1 MKAGSKSNGQ
11 EKAYPPIK
19 DYAYIGDCH
28 SAALISGS
36 GSIDWCCMPRIDSSS
51 CFGRLLDWGKGGYCQ
66 IVPEDPYEMSRQYLG
81 ESLVLETSFQT
92 ERGEVRLLDFFTM
105 REGGAHH
112 PYRQILRIL
121 EGRKGEVR
129 VRIHIAP
136 RFDYGTIRP
145 WVRPYQGPHYVAM
158 GGNDGLLLSGDFS
171 FKKKDHHDLV
181 GSCTVREGQRVRL
194 SIIHQKPETLEEG
207 LIKVPDALELDRRL
221 EETLEWWKSWV
232 PERKIQGPFADLVH
246 RSAIVLKG
254 LTNAPTGA
262 IAAAATTSL
271 PETPRGSRN
280 WDYRFSWIRD
290 STLAVRSLGELG
302 YTKEADGFRRF
313 VQRSAAGSAEELQI
327 LFGVGG
333 ERRLHEH
340 ELDELEGYRE
350 ARPVRIGNAA
360 ESQRQLDVYGEL
372 LDLAWRWHRRGHSPD
387 EDYWNFILD
396 LVNMTMELWDTPDR
410 GIWEMRCEPR
420 HFTYSKAMCWVAF
433 DRGIRLARDLKREAP
448 LSKWE
453 EKREEVRD
461 RVEREGYDSKRG
473 VFIQAF
479 GHPEMDASLL
489 LLPIIGFV
497 DFKDERM
504 IRTTD
509 RIMEELMESG
519 LLRRYPP
526 GNDGLEGEEGAFIA
540 CTFWLAECLA
550 QQGRRSRAREF
561 FERALSTRNDLGLF
575 SEEYDPARKEMLGNF
590 PQALTH
596 LSFISAAMALG
607 EGHRIQSS
615 EA

>member
-1 MKAGSKSNGQ
+1 MKRAGQ
-11 EKAYPPIK
+11 EKAYPPIR
-19 DYAYIGDCH
+19 DYGYIGDCH
-28 SAALISGS
+28 SAALISRS

-51 CFGRLLDWGKGGYCQ
+51 CFGRLLDWEKGGYCQ
-66 IVPEDPYEMSRQYLG
+66 IVPADPYEVSRRYLG
-81 ESLVLETSFQT
+81 ESLVLETSFRTGQ
-92 ERGEVRLLDFFTM
+92 GEVRLLDFFTM
-105 REGGAHH
+105 REGGEQE
-112 PYRQILRIL
+112 PYRQILRIV
-121 EGRKGEVR
+121 EGKKGKVGL
-129 VRIHIAP
+129 RIDIVP
-136 RFDYGTIRP
+136 RFDYGVVRP
-145 WVRPYQGPHYVAM
+145 WVRSYPGGHYIAI
-158 GGNDGLLLSGDFS
+158 GGKDGLLLSGDFS
-171 FKKKDHHDLV
+171 LGKKDRHNLA
-181 GSCTVREGQRVRL
+181 GSFTLREGQRIHL
-194 SIIHQKPETLEEG
+194 SILYHKPETLEEG
-207 LIKVPDALELDRRL
+207 RVEVPDAEELDRRL
-221 EETLEWWKSWV
+221 EETLEWWNSWI
-232 PERKIQGPFADLVH
+232 PERRIQGPFGDRVW

-254 LTNAPTGA
+254 LSNAPTGA

-271 PETPRGSRN
+271 PEAYGGARN

-302 YTKEADGFRRF
+302 CTTEADGFRRF

-340 ELDELEGYRE
+340 ELPELDGYRG

-387 EDYWNFILD
+387 EDYWDFIVD
-396 LVNMTMELWDTPDR
+396 LVNRTMELWESPDR

-433 DRGIRLARDLKREAP
+433 DRGIRLARDLRREAP
-448 LSKWE
+448 FSKWE
-453 EKREEVRD
+453 KIREEVRS
-461 RVEREGYDSKRG
+461 RIEREGYDARRG

-489 LLPIIGFV
+489 LLPIVGFV

-509 RIMEELMESG
+509 RIMKELAESG

-526 GNDGLEGEEGAFIA
+526 GNDGLEGEEGVFIA

-550 QQGRRSRAREF
+550 RQGRMSQAREF
-561 FERALSTRNDLGLF
+561 LERALSTANDLGLF
-575 SEEYDPARKEMLGNF
+575 SEEYDPRSGEMLGNF
-590 PQALTH
+590 PQAFTH
-596 LSFISAAMALG
+596 LSFISAAAALG
-607 EGHRIQSS
+607 KAAEGLAPGQ
-615 EA
+615 